1 MHNPVTLVWSRLIL
15 LVLIIHTS
23 ESTLSRWF
31 AIQDWTKTFVLQ
43 IAMNVMMQMEDVNT
57 GVLTPLGAST
67 AAVTKGT
74 SWMEMD

>member
-1 MHNPVTLVWSRLIL
+1 MHNAVTLVWSRLIL

-23 ESTLSRWF
+23 EPTLSRWF
-31 AIQDWTKTFVLQ
+31 AFQDWTKTFVLQ